1 MSKMEQPTGF
11 RQFDIGLRGRVALS
25 REDWEGLLRSRA
37 FSAFCNTLT
46 DTMIVFDPD
55 EVVIFL
61 NLAGERVLGV
71 ENVKR
76 NLQLSALIRQ
86 SDLDIG
92 EFLAKTQRG
101 KTQGFIRSPSTG
113 KIYHTVKRTLVIE
126 GSSGGFTLL
135 TLRDSDETDR
145 SKTGNSIKPEGSR
158 VAKSGPQLHFPEN
171 LAKQVAQAATAYRRQ
186 FRVLLLGESGVGKT
200 AMAKHIHAAIDG
212 EHRPFVHVN
221 CGSIPETLFESEMF
235 GYERG
240 AFTGALQAGKRG
252 YIESATGGTLFLD
265 EVGEIPISSQAK
277 LLKFLEDGTIQPI
290 GSAISKKIE
299 TRVIA
304 ATNRDLT
311 EMARVGTFRKDLL
324 YRLSTFPVQIPL
336 LRERSDKEHILDTM
350 LARATKDRGHP
361 LRLSEECRAIL
372 LRYAFPG
379 NLREMKS
386 IVDYLDVVVEELAR
400 PSDLP
405 AHVSPRAENARTEA
419 TMSAVEFDGQ
429 TLKELVRNFEARV
442 LDDAIAKFGSKRE
455 VAKQLGVDVAT
466 IVRKTNR
473 SE

>member
-1 MSKMEQPTGF
+1 MSKMDQPTRF
-11 RQFDIGLRGRVALS
+11 RQFDIGLRGRLALT
-25 REDWEGLLRSRA
+25 REDWEGLLKSEA
-37 FSAFCNTLT
+37 FAAFCNTLT
-46 DTMIVFDPD
+46 DPIIVFDPD

-61 NLAGERVLGV
+61 NQAGQRVLGV
-71 ENVKR
+71 ENFRR
-76 NLQLSALIRQ
+76 NLQLATLIRQ

-101 KTQGFIRSPSTG
+101 KTQGFVRSPSTG
-113 KIYHTVKRTLVIE
+113 KIYHTVKRTLVIV

-135 TLRDSDETDR
+135 MLRDSDETDR
-145 SKTGNSIKPEGSR
+145 SKAGGSIKSEGTR
-158 VAKSGPQLHFPEN
+158 GAKSAQPLHFPES
-171 LAKQVAQAATAYRRQ
+171 LAKKVNQATTAYRRQ

-212 EHRPFVHVN
+212 DHRPFVHVN

-290 GSAISKKIE
+290 GSASSKKIE

-304 ATNRDLT
+304 ATNRDLS
-311 EMARVGTFRKDLL
+311 EMTRIGTFRKDLL

-350 LARATKDRGHP
+350 VIRATKDRGRP
-361 LRLSEECRAIL
+361 LRLSEECRTIL

-386 IVDYLDVVVEELAR
+386 IVDYLDVVVEEVAS
-400 PSDLP
+400 PGDLP
-405 AHVSPRAENARTEA
+405 AHVLPQVDPAQYRAKDSIELN
-419 TMSAVEFDGQ
+419 GQ
-429 TLKELVRNFEARV
+429 SLKDLVRNFEARV
-442 LDDAIAKFGSKRE
+442 LDEALAKFGSKRE

-466 IVRKTNR
+466 VVRKTNR